1 MYIFVYNQNF
11 FKTLSLFQIVTW
23 YLRPRVLKAGD
34 YCVKLSLIII
44 LFVLVAGGA
53 LFYYVLFPYLI
64 ISENATTM
72 RKLEKDWTPDLKMKV
87 VTDSPL

>member
-34 YCVKLSLIII
+34 YCVKLSLVII
-44 LFVLVAGGA
+44 LFVLVAAYA
-53 LFYYVLFPYLI
+53 LFIILFAYFIMGENTTVL
-64 ISENATTM
+64 

-87 VTDSPL
+87 VTDRPL